1 MAKTID
7 LGKVTG
13 PQGPKGDTGATG
25 PQGPKGDTGATG
37 PQGPKGNTGATGP
50 QGPQGEKG
58 DTGAV
63 PTLDFAIDENGHL
76 ILTID

>member
-13 PQGPKGDTGATG
+13 PQGPQGEKGNTGPQGPKGDTGATG
-25 PQGPKGDTGATG
+25 AQGPKGDTGATG
-37 PQGPKGNTGATGP
+37 PQGP
-50 QGPQGEKG
+50 KG

>member
-13 PQGPKGDTGATG
+13 ATG
-25 PQGPKGDTGATG
+25 PQ
-37 PQGPKGNTGATGP
+37 GP

-58 DTGAV
+58 EKGDTGEV
-63 PTLDFAIDENGHL
+63 PSLDFEIDANGHL
-76 ILTID
+76 ILTIGQNEETEEN